1 MKIAWIYAKF
11 LSIFSFS
18 LFCIFSVKTNALE
31 LCIRFLFLF
40 FPIHFLLLFTFLL
53 FSDSI
58 FGIFFLFFSRWFLG
72 LLQIMS
78 FKIEENRKSL
88 HVMLANWDISGI
100 YKSTKCTFYP
110 LHIYVYVCVSLC
122 VYGNCNTLCH
132 HMFV

>member
-1 MKIAWIYAKF
+1 MKIAWIYANF

-40 FPIHFLLLFTFLL
+40 FSYSLFTPVHFFTFQWFYFWYFL
-53 FSDSI
+53 
-58 FGIFFLFFSRWFLG
+58 LFFSRWFLG

-78 FKIEENRKSL
+78 FKIEENWKSL

-110 LHIYVYVCVSLC
+110 LHMYVYVCVSLC

>member
-1 MKIAWIYAKF
+1 MNLCK
-11 LSIFSFS
+11 FSFHFFLQFVLYIFCQNKCSEIVHTIFVSFFSYS
-18 LFCIFSVKTNALE
+18 LFTPV
-31 LCIRFLFLF
+31 
-40 FPIHFLLLFTFLL
+40 HFFTFQWFYFWYFL
-53 FSDSI
+53 
-58 FGIFFLFFSRWFLG
+58 LFFSRWFLG

-78 FKIEENRKSL
+78 FKIEENWKSL

-110 LHIYVYVCVSLC
+110 MHMYVYVCVSLC